1 MTPPR
6 REGAAFAVLVAV
18 AAAYSATHFKVGGD
32 ISHFLPAD
40 GDAHLAAVS
49 RALAS
54 SELPRTLALLV
65 EGGDPP
71 ALRDAARA
79 LARRLR
85 AHPEVAWLRSGV
97 DADSERS
104 YRALYLP
111 RRHAMRSDEGDAALG
126 ARLSDPA
133 LRDAARALKRRLAS
147 PAGALVARGA
157 GDDPLQSFAASLDRL
172 RTSQGDALRVV
183 DEQLVTAD
191 GRGAVIVLAT
201 RASPFDAARQR
212 RFLADLQREF
222 VRVRTTSGAALTL
235 RRAGA
240 HPVAVAAE
248 AETRGDAQRV
258 SVVGSLGVAAIFLLL
273 HRSLRYLLLASIP
286 LAAGTALAIAACLAV
301 FGSLHGLT
309 LAFGASLIGVCF
321 DYPIYLINHHTLRPS
336 PEGPPGTLARV
347 WPGLKLGAVTTV
359 GGLLGL
365 GLTSVPG
372 LRELALF
379 SAVGV
384 LGALLATRALVAPA
398 LPSAPE
404 EVPLQRRVADAVSRG
419 AERLRGSRLRWLAPA
434 LALGLSV
441 GGLPRLRWQDDV
453 RALTRVDPGLAD
465 EERRVSAALDRGTEG
480 RFVVAIGNTDEEALQ
495 RNDIVASRLRAAGVA
510 GTRSAHA
517 ALWSRSL
524 QARNEAALRADP
536 TLPSRLDAAFAAEG
550 FRSGAFE
557 GFARALRE
565 PPPPP
570 LTYDALVASPLA
582 DLVRPYRIRV
592 GARYA
597 YLTYLPDHA
606 DLPALRRALAGIDGA
621 DVFDQRGFLREAY
634 AGYRLRTLAVLAAG
648 LGAVFATLFARYR
661 RARVA
666 LAAMTP
672 AVAAAGASLGLLGA
686 LGISANLMHLVG
698 VILVLS
704 VGADYGIFTAEV
716 TEHPEAARE
725 TTLSLVVAWSTT
737 LLTFGLLGLSSAAPL
752 RAIGMVTAVGVTL
765 SLALSPLTRTL
776 SAGGRR

>member
-6 REGAAFAVLVAV
+6 REGVAFAVLVAL
-18 AAAYSATHFKVGGD
+18 AAGYSATRFRVGGD

-40 GDAHLAAVS
+40 GDARLAAVS

-65 EGGDPP
+65 EGADPP
-71 ALRDAARA
+71 ALRAAARA
-79 LARRLR
+79 LAQVLR
-85 AHPEVAWLRSGV
+85 GHPEVAWLRSGV

-111 RRHAMRSDEGDAALG
+111 RRHAMLSDAGEAALRE
-126 ARLSDPA
+126 RLSDPG
-133 LRDAARALKRRLAS
+133 LREAARALKRRLAS

-157 GDDPLQSFAASLDRL
+157 GDDPLQSFGASLERL
-172 RTSQGDALRVV
+172 RSAQGDALRVV
-183 DEQLVTAD
+183 DGQLVTAD

-248 AETRGDAQRV
+248 AETRGDAQRI
-258 SVVGSLGVAAIFLLL
+258 SVVGSIGVAAIFLLL
-273 HRSLRYLLLASIP
+273 HRSLRYLVLASIP
-286 LAAGTALAIAACLAV
+286 LAAGTALAIAACLAA

-321 DYPIYLINHHTLRPS
+321 DYPIYLINHHTLRPA
-336 PEGPPGTLARV
+336 PEGPQGTLARV
-347 WPGLKLGAVTTV
+347 WPGLKLGAMTTV

-398 LPSAPE
+398 LPEAPE

-419 AERLRGSRLRWLAPA
+419 AERLRGSRLRWIALA

-441 GGLPRLRWQDDV
+441 AGLPRLRWEDDV

-465 EERRVSAALDRGTEG
+465 EERRVSAALDRGREG
-480 RFVVAIGNTDEEALQ
+480 RFVVAMGRTDEEALQ
-495 RNDIVASRLRAAGVA
+495 RNDIVALRVRSAGV
-510 GTRSAHA
+510 RSAHA

-536 TLPSRLDAAFAAEG
+536 TLPARLDAAFAAEG
-550 FRSGAFE
+550 FRAGAFE

-592 GARYA
+592 GDRYA
-597 YLTYLPDHA
+597 YLTYLPDDA
-606 DLPALRRALAGIDGA
+606 DLPALRRTLAGVEGVE
-621 DVFDQRGFLREAY
+621 VFDQRGFLREAY

-648 LGAVFATLFARYR
+648 LGAVFVTLLGRYR

-666 LAAMTP
+666 LAAMAP
-672 AVAAAGASLGLLGA
+672 AVAAACASLGLLGA

-716 TEHPEAARE
+716 DGHPEAARE

-752 RAIGMVTAVGVTL
+752 RAIGVVTAVGVTL
-765 SLALSPLTRTL
+765 SLALSPLTRSL
-776 SAGGRR
+776 GAGARR

>member
-6 REGAAFAVLVAV
+6 REGVAFAVLVAV
-18 AAAYSATHFKVGGD
+18 AAGYSATRFKVGGD

-40 GDAHLAAVS
+40 GDARLAAVS

-54 SELPRTLALLV
+54 SELPRTLALLL
-65 EGGDPP
+65 EGADPP
-71 ALRDAARA
+71 ALRQAARA
-79 LARRLR
+79 LALRLR
-85 AHPEVAWLRSGV
+85 AHPEVAWLRAGV
-97 DADSERS
+97 DAESERS

-111 RRHAMRSDEGDAALG
+111 RRHAMLSDEGDGALRE
-126 ARLSDPA
+126 RLSDPA
-133 LRDAARALKRRLAS
+133 LREAARALKRRLAS
-147 PAGALVARGA
+147 PAGALFARGA

-172 RTSQGDALRVV
+172 RGAQGDALRVV
-183 DEQLVTAD
+183 DGQLVTAD

-222 VRVRTTSGAALTL
+222 VRVRTTARAPLTL

-273 HRSLRYLLLASIP
+273 HRSLRYLALASIP

-321 DYPIYLINHHTLRPS
+321 DYPIYLIHHHTLRPS
-336 PEGPPGTLARV
+336 PEGPRGTLARV
-347 WPGLKLGAVTTV
+347 WPGLKLGAMTTV

-398 LPSAPE
+398 LPAAPD
-404 EVPLQRRVADAVSRG
+404 EVSLQRRAADAVSRG
-419 AERLRGSRLRWLAPA
+419 AERLRGSRVRWLAPA

-441 GGLPRLRWQDDV
+441 AGLPRLRWEDDV
-453 RALTRVDPGLAD
+453 RALTRVDPALAD
-465 EERRVSAALDRGTEG
+465 EERRVSAALDRGREG
-480 RFVVAIGNTDEEALQ
+480 RFVVAMGRTDEEALR
-495 RNDIVASRLRAAGVA
+495 RNDMVASRLRASGLAGA
-510 GTRSAHA
+510 RSAHA

-536 TLPSRLDAAFAAEG
+536 TLPARLDAAFAAEG
-550 FRSGAFE
+550 FRGGAFG

-565 PPPPP
+565 APPPP

-592 GARYA
+592 GDRYA
-597 YLTYLPDHA
+597 YLTYLPDDA
-606 DLPALRRALAGIDGA
+606 NLPALRQRLAGVEGVE
-621 DVFDQRGFLREAY
+621 VFDQRSFLREAY

-666 LAAMTP
+666 LAAMAP
-672 AVAAAGASLGLLGA
+672 AVAAASASLGLLGA

-716 TEHPEAARE
+716 DGHPEAVPA

-752 RAIGMVTAVGVTL
+752 RAIGLVTAVGVTL
-765 SLALSPLTRTL
+765 SLALSPLTRSL
-776 SAGGRR
+776 GGGRR